1 MPKIVTKVGKVP
13 KELFSKNKSPPLQV
27 REGFCFV
34 ILPWH
39 RAIVA
44 GDNSPTIVAAAAFH
58 N

>member
-1 MPKIVTKVGKVP
+1 MLKTKALPYMQEKAFV
-13 KELFSKNKSPPLQV
+13 
-27 REGFCFV
+27 FV

-44 GDNSPTIVAAAAFH
+44 GDNSPTIVAATTFH